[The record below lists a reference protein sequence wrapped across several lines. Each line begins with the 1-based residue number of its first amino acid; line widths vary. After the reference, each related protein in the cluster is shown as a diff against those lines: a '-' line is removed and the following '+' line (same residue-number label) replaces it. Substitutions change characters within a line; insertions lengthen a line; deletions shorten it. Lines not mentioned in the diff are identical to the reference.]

1 MSEHKNK
8 KKLIALGI
16 EGSANKISVGIVTS
30 DGEILAN
37 PRKTFIT
44 PPGQGFR
51 PKEAGEHHRSKVLEI
66 LKNALEISKIE
77 LEDVDL
83 FCYTKGPGMAQPLS
97 VGALVVRTLSQLY
110 KKPLIGVNHCVGHI
124 EMGRVVTKADNPTI
138 LYVSGGNTQVIA
150 YSEGKYRIFGETID
164 NAIGNCLD
172 KVARLLNISNDPAPG
187 YNIEQMAKKGK
198 RFIEIPY
205 IVKGMDVSFSGI
217 ISFLEDIIK
226 KKKNKNINKELLENL
241 THEDICFSLQET
253 IFAMLI
259 EITERAM
266 AHTGSKEVL
275 LVGGVACNERL
286 QEMMKIMAEER
297 GGKVCAMDERY
308 CIDNGAM
315 IAYAGLLEFMS
326 KGNKGI
332 SLEEST
338 YTQRFR
344 TDEVDVL
351 WRK

>member
-1 MSEHKNK
+1 M
-8 KKLIALGI
+8 
-16 EGSANKISVGIVTS
+16 
-30 DGEILAN
+30 
-37 PRKTFIT
+37 
-44 PPGQGFR
+44 
-51 PKEAGEHHRSKVLEI
+51 
-66 LKNALEISKIE
+66 
-77 LEDVDL
+77 
-83 FCYTKGPGMAQPLS
+83 Y
-97 VGALVVRTLSQLY
+97 
-110 KKPLIGVNHCVGHI
+110 
-124 EMGRVVTKADNPTI
+124 
-138 LYVSGGNTQVIA
+138 
-150 YSEGKYRIFGETID
+150 
-164 NAIGNCLD
+164 
-172 KVARLLNISNDPAPG
+172 RLLNISNDPAPG

-198 RFIEIPY
+198 KFIELPY
-205 IVKGMDVSFSGI
+205 SVKGMDVSFSGI
-217 ISFLEDIIK
+217 TTYMEDLIS
-226 KKKNKNINKELLENL
+226 KKKNKNINKEKIGEF
-241 THEDICFSLQET
+241 TKEDLCFSLQET

-275 LVGGVACNERL
+275 LVGGVGCNERL

-332 SLEEST
+332 NLKEST
-338 YTQRFR
+338 FTQRFR